1 MTKCLG
7 TSGNFNAS
15 VEVIILSLSNV
26 IKGKLDGF
34 EPVAIMIF
42 FASSLMNA
50 DKSIFYFLDSK

>member
-42 FASSLMNA
+42 FASMVSDVPSALA
-50 DKSIFYFLDSK
+50 TAT